1 MQSLELKWKNFLLNS
16 ILFFLKL
23 DGLGVDTWLDI
34 VLAIYVHHIFKL
46 TLCSVSLLYEQ
57 FHSL

>member
-1 MQSLELKWKNFLLNS
+1 MEKLPTEFNS
-16 ILFFLKL
+16 VFFKL